1 MLSQK
6 EIEFVNHWKT
16 VRVEH
21 SSFSSKMKRGLP
33 MAILFSMPIIF
44 SIAAVYFFS
53 PEWYTKVGQKASSSF
68 SPIFIAVFICILFFA
83 YFRMHFKWE
92 MNEQLYQEL
101 IARENKNIDPSHQ

>member
-6 EIEFVNHWKT
+6 EIEFVNHWKS

-53 PEWYTKVGQKASSSF
+53 PEWYTKVSQKASSSF
-68 SPIFIAVFICILFFA
+68 TPIFIAVFICILFI
-83 YFRMHFKWE
+83 
-92 MNEQLYQEL
+92 LYVILCHVMLFYVILCYVIL
-101 IARENKNIDPSHQ
+101 ILL